1 VVAGGEQGMSD
12 TQAGARRVAILTGAS
27 DGIGAELARL
37 MAKKGHDLALVAR
50 RRERLEALAAEI
62 SGAGRPSP
70 LVIALDL
77 ADPSAPDA
85 LAHALRQAGAEPAML
100 INNAGFGL
108 QGHVADLDAAEQLK
122 MIDVNVRALTAL
134 TLKFLPDLIANS
146 GRILN
151 VASVAAFLPGPGMAV
166 YYASKAYV
174 LSFSE
179 ALSQELAA
187 KAVSVTALCPGP
199 VPTGFQAAAGMS
211 ADLTKLMKIAQT
223 SPQAVAEAAYKGMMS
238 GRRVVMP
245 SFADWMSAS
254 AAALTPRG
262 LLLPMNG
269 RVQGA
274 G

>member
-1 VVAGGEQGMSD
+1 MRQ
-12 TQAGARRVAILTGAS
+12 VAIVTGAS
-27 DGIGAELARL
+27 EGIGAELAQL
-37 MAKKGHDLALVAR
+37 MAKKSHDLALVAR
-50 RRERLEALAAEI
+50 RRDRLEALAAEI
-62 SGAGRPSP
+62 SAAGQPLP
-70 LVIALDL
+70 LVIPLDL
-77 ADPSAPDA
+77 AEASAPDA
-85 LAHALRQAGAEPAML
+85 LAEALRAAGAEPAML

-108 QGHVADLDAAEQLK
+108 QGQVAELAAAEQLK

-134 TLKFLPDLIANS
+134 TLRFLPDLIRNR

-166 YYASKAYV
+166 YYATKAYV

-187 KAVSVTALCPGP
+187 KGVSVTALCPGP

-211 ADLTKLMKIAQT
+211 ADLTKLMKYAQT

-254 AAALTPRG
+254 AAALTPRS
-262 LLLPMNG
+262 LLLPMIG
-269 RVQGA
+269 RVQGSRA
-274 G
+274 GAR

>member
-1 VVAGGEQGMSD
+1 MSEQGS
-12 TQAGARRVAILTGAS
+12 GGRRVAIITGAS

-50 RRERLEALAAEI
+50 RRDRLEALAAEI
-62 SGAGRPSP
+62 AGTGRPAP
-70 LVIALDL
+70 LVIHLDL
-77 ADPSAPDA
+77 AEASAPDA
-85 LAHALRQAGAEPAML
+85 LAEALRAAGAEPAIL
-100 INNAGFGL
+100 VNNAGFGL
-108 QGHVADLDAAEQLK
+108 QGQVADLDPGEQLR

-134 TLKFLPDLIANS
+134 TLKFLPDLIRNR

-151 VASVAAFLPGPGMAV
+151 VASVAAFLPGPGMAI

-179 ALSQELAA
+179 ALSQELAS
-187 KAVSVTALCPGP
+187 KGVSVTALCPGP
-199 VPTGFQAAAGMS
+199 VPTGFQAAAGMTR
-211 ADLTKLMKIAQT
+211 DLTKAMSFVQT
-223 SPQAVAEAAYKGMMS
+223 SPQAVAEAAYRGMMN

-254 AAALTPRG
+254 AAALTPRS
-262 LLLPMNG
+262 LLLPVIG

-274 G
+274 R

>member
-1 VVAGGEQGMSD
+1 MSD
-12 TQAGARRVAILTGAS
+12 TQAGARRVAIITGAS

-37 MAKKGHDLALVAR
+37 MARKGHDLALVAR
-50 RRERLEALAAEI
+50 RRDRLEAVAAEI
-62 SGAGRPSP
+62 AGIGRPSP

-77 ADPSAPDA
+77 AEASAPDA
-85 LAHALRQAGAEPAML
+85 LAQGLRAAGAEAAML

-108 QGHVADLDAAEQLK
+108 QGQVAELDPGEQLR
-122 MIDVNVRALTAL
+122 MIDLNVRALTAL
-134 TLKFLPDLIANS
+134 TLKFLPDLIAVR

-151 VASVAAFLPGPGMAV
+151 VASVAAFLPGPGMAI

-179 ALSQELAA
+179 ALSQELSA
-187 KAVSVTALCPGP
+187 KGVSVTALCPGP
-199 VPTGFQAAAGMS
+199 VPTGFQAAAGIS
-211 ADLTKLMKIAQT
+211 RDLTKAMSFVQT
-223 SPQAVAEAAYKGMMS
+223 SPQAVADAAYRGMMS

-254 AAALTPRG
+254 AAALTPRS
-262 LLLPMNG
+262 LLLPVIG

-274 G
+274 R

>member
-1 VVAGGEQGMSD
+1 MSEQGS
-12 TQAGARRVAILTGAS
+12 GARRVAIITGAS

-62 SGAGRPSP
+62 AGTGRPSP
-70 LVIALDL
+70 LVIPLDL
-77 ADPSAPDA
+77 AEASAPEA
-85 LAHALRQAGAEPAML
+85 LVQALREGGAEPAML

-108 QGHVADLDAAEQLK
+108 QGQVADLDPAEQLR
-122 MIDVNVRALTAL
+122 MIDLNVRALTAL
-134 TLKFLPDLIANS
+134 TLKFLPDVIAAR

-151 VASVAAFLPGPGMAV
+151 VASVAAFLPGPGMAI

-179 ALSQELAA
+179 ALSQELASRG
-187 KAVSVTALCPGP
+187 VSVTALCPGP

-211 ADLTKLMKIAQT
+211 GDLTKLMKYAQT
-223 SPQAVAEAAYKGMMS
+223 SPQAVAEAAYRGMMS
-238 GRRVVMP
+238 GRRIVMP

-254 AAALTPRG
+254 AAALTPRS
-262 LLLPMNG
+262 LLLPVIG
-269 RVQGA
+269 RVQA
-274 G
+274 SR

>member
-1 VVAGGEQGMSD
+1 MSEQGSS
-12 TQAGARRVAILTGAS
+12 GRRVAIITGAS

-50 RRERLEALAAEI
+50 RRERLEALATEI
-62 SGAGRPSP
+62 AGAGRPLP
-70 LVIALDL
+70 LVIPLDL
-77 ADPSAPDA
+77 AEASAPDA
-85 LAHALRQAGAEPAML
+85 LAEGLRAAGAEPAML

-108 QGHVADLDAAEQLK
+108 QGQVAELDPGEQLR
-122 MIDVNVRALTAL
+122 MVDLNVRALTAL
-134 TLKFLPDLIANS
+134 TLKFLPDLIAAR

-151 VASVAAFLPGPGMAV
+151 VASVAAFLPGPGMAI

-179 ALSQELAA
+179 ALSQELAS
-187 KAVSVTALCPGP
+187 KGVTVTALCPGP
-199 VPTGFQAAAGMS
+199 VPTGFQAAAGMTR
-211 ADLTKLMKIAQT
+211 DLTKAMSFVQT
-223 SPQAVAEAAYKGMMS
+223 SPQAVAEAAYRGIMS

-254 AAALTPRG
+254 AAALTPRS
-262 LLLPMNG
+262 LLLPVIG

-274 G
+274 R

>member
-1 VVAGGEQGMSD
+1 MSD
-12 TQAGARRVAILTGAS
+12 TQPGARRVAIITGAS

-37 MAKKGHDLALVAR
+37 MARKGHDLALVAR
-50 RRERLEALAAEI
+50 RRDRLEALAAAI
-62 SGAGRPSP
+62 AGTGRPSP

-77 ADPSAPDA
+77 AEASAPDA
-85 LAHALRQAGAEPAML
+85 LAQALRAAGAEPAML

-108 QGHVADLDAAEQLK
+108 QGQVAELDPGEQLR
-122 MIDVNVRALTAL
+122 MIDLNVRALTAL
-134 TLKFLPDLIANS
+134 TLKFLPDLIAVR

-151 VASVAAFLPGPGMAV
+151 VASVAAFLPGPGMAI

-179 ALSQELAA
+179 ALSQELAG
-187 KAVSVTALCPGP
+187 KGVSVTALCPGP

-211 ADLTKLMKIAQT
+211 RDLTKAMSFVQT
-223 SPQAVAEAAYKGMMS
+223 SPQAVAEAAYRGMMS

-254 AAALTPRG
+254 AAALTPRS
-262 LLLPMNG
+262 LLLPVIG

-274 G
+274 R

>member
-1 VVAGGEQGMSD
+1 MSD
-12 TQAGARRVAILTGAS
+12 TQAGARRVAIITGAS

-50 RRERLEALAAEI
+50 RRDRLEALAAEI
-62 SGAGRPSP
+62 TGAGRPPP
-70 LVIALDL
+70 LVLPLDL
-77 ADPSAPDA
+77 AEASAPEA
-85 LAHALRQAGAEPAML
+85 LADGLRAAGAQPAIL

-108 QGHVADLDAAEQLK
+108 QGQVAELDPGEQLR
-122 MIDVNVRALTAL
+122 MIDLNVRALTAL
-134 TLKFLPDLIANS
+134 TLKFLPDLIAVR

-151 VASVAAFLPGPGMAV
+151 VASVAAFLPGPGMAI

-179 ALSQELAA
+179 ALSQELAV
-187 KAVSVTALCPGP
+187 KGVSVTALCPGP

-211 ADLTKLMKIAQT
+211 RDLTKAMSFVQT
-223 SPQAVAEAAYKGMMS
+223 SPQAVAEAAYRGMMS

-254 AAALTPRG
+254 AAALTPRS
-262 LLLPMNG
+262 LLLPVIG

-274 G
+274 R

>member
-1 VVAGGEQGMSD
+1 MSY
-12 TQAGARRVAILTGAS
+12 TQAGARRVAIITGAS

-50 RRERLEALAAEI
+50 RRDRLEALAAEI
-62 SGAGRPSP
+62 AGAGRPSP
-70 LVIALDL
+70 LVIPLDL
-77 ADPSAPDA
+77 AEASAPEA
-85 LAHALRQAGAEPAML
+85 LAETLRAAGGQLATL

-108 QGHVADLDAAEQLK
+108 QGQVAELDPGEQLK
-122 MIDVNVRALTAL
+122 MIDLNVRALTAL
-134 TLKFLPDLIANS
+134 TLKFLPDLIAVR

-151 VASVAAFLPGPGMAV
+151 VASVAAFLPGPGMAI

-187 KAVSVTALCPGP
+187 KGVSVTALCPGP

-211 ADLTKLMKIAQT
+211 SDLTKAMSFVQT
-223 SPQAVAEAAYKGMMS
+223 SPQAVAEAAYRGMMS

-254 AAALTPRG
+254 AAALTPRS
-262 LLLPMNG
+262 LLLPMIG

-274 G
+274 R

>member
-1 VVAGGEQGMSD
+1 MSEQGSS
-12 TQAGARRVAILTGAS
+12 GRRVAIITGAS

-50 RRERLEALAAEI
+50 RRERLEALATEI
-62 SGAGRPSP
+62 AGAGRPLP
-70 LVIALDL
+70 LVIPLDL
-77 ADPSAPDA
+77 AEASAPDA
-85 LAHALRQAGAEPAML
+85 LAEGLRAAGAEPAML

-108 QGHVADLDAAEQLK
+108 QGQVAELDPGEQLR
-122 MIDVNVRALTAL
+122 MVDLNVRALTAL
-134 TLKFLPDLIANS
+134 TLKFLPDLIAAR

-151 VASVAAFLPGPGMAV
+151 VASVAAFLPGPGMAI

-179 ALSQELAA
+179 ALSQELAS
-187 KAVSVTALCPGP
+187 KGVTVTALCPGP
-199 VPTGFQAAAGMS
+199 VPTGFQAAAGMTR
-211 ADLTKLMKIAQT
+211 DLTKAMSFVQT
-223 SPQAVAEAAYKGMMS
+223 SPQAVAEAAHRGMMS

-254 AAALTPRG
+254 AAALTPRS
-262 LLLPMNG
+262 LLLPVIG

-274 G
+274 R

>member
-1 VVAGGEQGMSD
+1 MSEQGS
-12 TQAGARRVAILTGAS
+12 GARRVAIITGAS

-62 SGAGRPSP
+62 AGTGRPSP
-70 LVIALDL
+70 LVIPLDL
-77 ADPSAPDA
+77 AEVSAPEA
-85 LAHALRQAGAEPAML
+85 LGQSLRAAGAEPAML

-108 QGHVADLDAAEQLK
+108 QGQVADLDPAEQLR
-122 MIDVNVRALTAL
+122 MIDLNIRALTAL
-134 TLKFLPDLIANS
+134 TLKFLPDLIAAR

-151 VASVAAFLPGPGMAV
+151 VASVAAFLPGPGMAI

-179 ALSQELAA
+179 ALSQELAP
-187 KAVSVTALCPGP
+187 KGVSVTALCPGP

-211 ADLTKLMKIAQT
+211 RDLTKAMSFVQT
-223 SPQAVAEAAYKGMMS
+223 SPQAVAEAAYRGMMS

-254 AAALTPRG
+254 AAALTPRS
-262 LLLPMNG
+262 LLLPVIG
-269 RVQGA
+269 RVQA
-274 G
+274 SR

>member
-1 VVAGGEQGMSD
+1 MRQ
-12 TQAGARRVAILTGAS
+12 VAIITGAS

-37 MAKKGHDLALVAR
+37 MGKKGHDLALVAR
-50 RRERLEALAAEI
+50 RRDRLEALATEI
-62 SGAGRPSP
+62 SGAGRPTP
-70 LVIALDL
+70 LVIPLDL
-77 ADPSAPDA
+77 AERDAPAA
-85 LAHALRQAGAEPAML
+85 LAEALHAAGAEPQIL
-100 INNAGFGL
+100 VNNAGFGL
-108 QGHVADLDAAEQLK
+108 QGQVAELDADQQLK

-134 TLKFLPDLIANS
+134 TLKFLPDLIRLR

-179 ALSQELAA
+179 ALSQELAG
-187 KAVSVTALCPGP
+187 KGVSVTALCPGP
-199 VPTGFQAAAGMS
+199 VPTGFQAAAGMT
-211 ADLTKLMKIAQT
+211 ANLTGLMKMVET
-223 SPQAVAEAAYKGMMS
+223 RPQAVAEAAYRGMMS

-262 LLLPMNG
+262 LLLPMIG

-274 G
+274 R

>member
-1 VVAGGEQGMSD
+1 MSEQGS
-12 TQAGARRVAILTGAS
+12 GARRVAIITGAS
-27 DGIGAELARL
+27 DGIGSELARL

-70 LVIALDL
+70 LVIPLDL
-77 ADPSAPDA
+77 AEASAPDA
-85 LAHALRQAGAEPAML
+85 LAERLRAAGAEPAML

-108 QGHVADLDAAEQLK
+108 QGQVAELHAGEQLR
-122 MIDVNVRALTAL
+122 MIDLNVRALTAL
-134 TLKFLPDLIANS
+134 TLKFLPDLIAAR

-151 VASVAAFLPGPGMAV
+151 VASVAAFLPGPGMAI

-187 KAVSVTALCPGP
+187 KGVSVTALCPGP
-199 VPTGFQAAAGMS
+199 VPTGFQAAAGMTR
-211 ADLTKLMKIAQT
+211 DLTKAMSFVQT
-223 SPQAVAEAAYKGMMS
+223 SPQAVAEAAYRGMMS

-262 LLLPMNG
+262 LLLPVIG

-274 G
+274 R

>member
-1 VVAGGEQGMSD
+1 MSD
-12 TQAGARRVAILTGAS
+12 TQAGARRVAIITGAS

-37 MAKKGHDLALVAR
+37 MARKGHDLALVAR
-50 RRERLEALAAEI
+50 RRDRLEAVAAEI
-62 SGAGRPSP
+62 AGIGRPSP

-77 ADPSAPDA
+77 AEASAPDA
-85 LAHALRQAGAEPAML
+85 LAQGLRAAGAEAAML

-108 QGHVADLDAAEQLK
+108 QGQVAELDPGEQLR
-122 MIDVNVRALTAL
+122 MIDLNVRALTAL
-134 TLKFLPDLIANS
+134 TLKFLPDLIAVR

-151 VASVAAFLPGPGMAV
+151 VASVAAFLPGPGMAI

-179 ALSQELAA
+179 ALSQELSA
-187 KAVSVTALCPGP
+187 KGVSVTALCPGP
-199 VPTGFQAAAGMS
+199 VPTGFQAAAGISRDLSKAMS
-211 ADLTKLMKIAQT
+211 FVQT
-223 SPQAVAEAAYKGMMS
+223 SPQAVADAAYRGMMS

-254 AAALTPRG
+254 AAALTPRS
-262 LLLPMNG
+262 LLLPVIG

-274 G
+274 R

>member
-1 VVAGGEQGMSD
+1 MSD

-50 RRERLEALAAEI
+50 RRDRLETLAAEI
-62 SGAGRPSP
+62 AGAGRPSP

-77 ADPSAPDA
+77 ADTSAPDA
-85 LAHALRQAGAEPAML
+85 LAQALRGGGGEPAML

-108 QGHVADLDAAEQLK
+108 QGQVADLNAAEQLK

-134 TLKFLPDLIANS
+134 TLKFLPDLITAR

-166 YYASKAYV
+166 YYATKAYV

-179 ALSQELAA
+179 ALSQELAS
-187 KAVSVTALCPGP
+187 KGVSVTALCPGP
-199 VPTGFQAAAGMS
+199 VPTGFQTAAGMS
-211 ADLTKLMKIAQT
+211 ADLTKLMKMAQT
-223 SPQAVAEAAYKGMMS
+223 SPQAVAEAAYRGMMS

-254 AAALTPRG
+254 AAALTPRS
-262 LLLPMNG
+262 LLLPMIG
-269 RVQGA
+269 RVQA
-274 G
+274 SR

>member
-1 VVAGGEQGMSD
+1 MSEQGS
-12 TQAGARRVAILTGAS
+12 GGRRVAIITGAS
-27 DGIGAELARL
+27 EGIGAELARL
-37 MAKKGHDLALVAR
+37 MARKGHDLALVAR
-50 RRERLEALAAEI
+50 RRERLETLAAEI
-62 SGAGRPSP
+62 AAAGRPSP
-70 LVIALDL
+70 LVVPLDL
-77 ADPSAPDA
+77 ADAAAPDA
-85 LAHALRQAGAEPAML
+85 LAQALSAAGAEPAIL
-100 INNAGFGL
+100 VNNAGFGL
-108 QGHVADLDAAEQLK
+108 QGQVADLDPAEQLR

-134 TLKFLPDLIANS
+134 TLKFLPDLIRGR

-166 YYASKAYV
+166 YYATKAYV

-187 KAVSVTALCPGP
+187 KGVAVTALCPGP

-211 ADLTKLMKIAQT
+211 ADLTKLMKMAQT
-223 SPQAVAEAAYKGMMS
+223 SPQDVAEAAYRGMMS

-254 AAALTPRG
+254 AAALTPRS
-262 LLLPMNG
+262 LLLPVIG

-274 G
+274 R

>member
-1 VVAGGEQGMSD
+1 MSD
-12 TQAGARRVAILTGAS
+12 TQAGARRVAIITGAS

-37 MAKKGHDLALVAR
+37 MARKGHDLALVAR
-50 RRERLEALAAEI
+50 RRDRLEAVAAEI
-62 SGAGRPSP
+62 AGIGRPSP

-77 ADPSAPDA
+77 AEASAPDA
-85 LAHALRQAGAEPAML
+85 LAQGLRAAGAEPAML

-108 QGHVADLDAAEQLK
+108 QGQVAELDPGEQLR
-122 MIDVNVRALTAL
+122 MIDLNVRALTAL
-134 TLKFLPDLIANS
+134 TLKFLPDLIAVR

-151 VASVAAFLPGPGMAV
+151 VASVAAFLPGPGMAI

-179 ALSQELAA
+179 ALSQELSA
-187 KAVSVTALCPGP
+187 KGVSVTALCPGP
-199 VPTGFQAAAGMS
+199 VPTGFQAAAGIS
-211 ADLTKLMKIAQT
+211 RDLTKAMSFVQT
-223 SPQAVAEAAYKGMMS
+223 SPQAVADAAYRGMMS

-254 AAALTPRG
+254 AAALTPRS
-262 LLLPMNG
+262 LLLPVIG

-274 G
+274 R

>member
-1 VVAGGEQGMSD
+1 MSD
-12 TQAGARRVAILTGAS
+12 TQAGARRVAIITGAS

-37 MAKKGHDLALVAR
+37 MARKGHDLALVAR
-50 RRERLEALAAEI
+50 RRDRLEALAAEI
-62 SGAGRPSP
+62 AGTGRPSP

-77 ADPSAPDA
+77 AEASAPDA
-85 LAHALRQAGAEPAML
+85 LAQGLRAAGAEPAML

-108 QGHVADLDAAEQLK
+108 QGQVAELDPGEQLR
-122 MIDVNVRALTAL
+122 MIDLNVRALTAL
-134 TLKFLPDLIANS
+134 TLKFLPDLIAVR

-151 VASVAAFLPGPGMAV
+151 VASVAAFLPGPGMAI

-179 ALSQELAA
+179 ALSQELSA
-187 KAVSVTALCPGP
+187 KGVSVTALCPGP
-199 VPTGFQAAAGMS
+199 VPTGFQAAAGIS
-211 ADLTKLMKIAQT
+211 RDLTKAMSFVQT
-223 SPQAVAEAAYKGMMS
+223 SPQAVAEAAYRGMMS

-254 AAALTPRG
+254 AAALTPRS
-262 LLLPMNG
+262 LLLPVIG

-274 G
+274 R

>member
-1 VVAGGEQGMSD
+1 MSD
-12 TQAGARRVAILTGAS
+12 TQTGARRVAIITGAS

-50 RRERLEALAAEI
+50 RRDRLEGLAAEI

-70 LVIALDL
+70 LVIPLDL
-77 ADPSAPDA
+77 AEASAPDA
-85 LAHALRQAGAEPAML
+85 LAEAVRAAGAAPAML

-108 QGHVADLDAAEQLK
+108 QGQVAELDPGEQLK
-122 MIDVNVRALTAL
+122 MIDLNVRALTAL
-134 TLKFLPDLIANS
+134 TLKFLPDLIAAR

-179 ALSQELAA
+179 ALSQELSA
-187 KAVSVTALCPGP
+187 KGVAVTALCPGP

-211 ADLTKLMKIAQT
+211 ANLTGMMKMVET
-223 SPQAVAEAAYKGMMS
+223 SPQAVAEAAYRGMMS

-262 LLLPMNG
+262 LLLPMIG

-274 G
+274 R

>member
-1 VVAGGEQGMSD
+1 MVDGGEQNMSD
-12 TQAGARRVAILTGAS
+12 TQTGARRVAIITGAS

-62 SGAGRPSP
+62 AAAGRPSP
-70 LVIALDL
+70 AVIPLDL
-77 ADPSAPDA
+77 AEAGAADA
-85 LAHALRQAGAEPAML
+85 LADALRGAGAEPAIL
-100 INNAGFGL
+100 VNNAGFGL
-108 QGHVADLDAAEQLK
+108 QGQVADLDPAEQLR
-122 MIDVNVRALTAL
+122 MIDLNVRALTAL
-134 TLKFLPDLIANS
+134 TLKFLPDLIAKR

-151 VASVAAFLPGPGMAV
+151 VASVAAFLPGPGMAI

-174 LSFSE
+174 LSFSK
-179 ALSQELAA
+179 ALSQELVS
-187 KAVSVTALCPGP
+187 KGVSVTALCPGP
-199 VPTGFQAAAGMS
+199 VPTGFQAAAGMTR
-211 ADLTKLMKIAQT
+211 DLTKAMSFVQT
-223 SPQAVAEAAYKGMMS
+223 SPQAVADAAYRGMMS

-262 LLLPMNG
+262 LLLPMIG

-274 G
+274 R